1 MLASAGA
8 VGGGVVFLADA
19 EEWHLMSSCLED
31 ADFLDLENMADE
43 ADLDLDTSTLRSVS
57 ALLPGDCS

>member
-31 ADFLDLENMADE
+31 ADFLENMADE
-43 ADLDLDTSTLRSVS
+43 ADLDLDTSTLHSVS